1 METQQLVCFILEN
14 EKLSCSLVP
23 RCAFSV
29 EYPGGPELLFLLV
42 ATGGRLRDVHDTRGC
57 YGALWEPYTVDVG
70 PGGESAGRIGQY
82 LCGVPGLVPLGVG
95 CLATIMLLQPF
106 SQKSHTPTLPK
117 ELECGIFGRTAVD
130 VDGFE
135 PTQTWSASLHRR
147 QVLLARMAAQCA
159 TKIRPHLE

>member
-1 METQQLVCFILEN
+1 METQLLVCFILEN
-14 EKLSCSLVP
+14 EKLSCGLVT

-29 EYPGGPELLFLLV
+29 EYPGCPELLFLLV

-95 CLATIMLLQPF
+95 CLATIMLL
-106 SQKSHTPTLPK
+106 
-117 ELECGIFGRTAVD
+117 D

-147 QVLLARMAAQCA
+147 QVLLARMSGQCA
-159 TKIRPHLE
+159 TQIRPHLE